1 MLASTPRFLSR
12 TTRFRSF
19 YTASLLRTPNEL
31 PKPPR
36 TIDDSTSALDYKSTQ
51 RIRPPPLPV
60 SDVPRSRSAEE
71 AVTNIL
77 YNTPPPN
84 LQPYKKYV
92 FFSRQLHPC
101 PGISMS
107 LMNVFSCRHIL
118 NCLVQNEPG
127 VLSRVSSI
135 LAGRGFNIDSLVVC
149 RTEIRDLSR
158 MSIVISGQDSVVE
171 QARRQLEDLVCNP
184 HLSTLPFSGRSVS
197 TRRRVFNELS
207 QVPVWAVLDYTDTRV
222 ISRELLLVK
231 VSILGPEYL
240 EDQFV
245 GGPSH
250 EARRSHPHSH
260 APSSVSSSS
269 ASKAEREAMLAH
281 NFERSGHPE
290 TATTDSQTPLPLT
303 ASEAL
308 RLKHQH
314 LQSISVLANQFGAK
328 IVDVSDNS
336 VIVELTAKTNR
347 VVAFLNLLKPFG
359 ILESAR
365 TGGCFLSRRFCGR
378 WSDTTRFQGLM
389 AMPRTPIARSRDD
402 ADDISEEGGGVD
414 ASLLPPG

>member
-1 MLASTPRFLSR
+1 MSASFRVTTVSLGLEDLPNKNKMFASTSRWLATSR
-12 TTRFRSF
+12 TARYRSF
-19 YTASLLRTPNEL
+19 TTALLLRSPSVP
-31 PKPPR
+31 PKPPQP
-36 TIDDSTSALDYKSTQ
+36 IDDSTSALDYKSTQ

-60 SDVPRSRSAEE
+60 SDIPRSRSAEE

-77 YNTPPPN
+77 YNTPPPS
-84 LQPYKKYV
+84 LQPYKK
-92 FFSRQLHPC
+92 
-101 PGISMS
+101 
-107 LMNVFSCRHIL
+107 HIL

-158 MSIVISGQDSVVE
+158 MSIVLSGQDSVVE
-171 QARRQLEDLVCNP
+171 QARRQLEDLV
-184 HLSTLPFSGRSVS
+184 
-197 TRRRVFNELS
+197 
-207 QVPVWAVLDYTDTRV
+207 PVWAVLDYTDTRV
-222 ISRELLLVK
+222 IARELLLVK

-250 EARRSHPHSH
+250 EPRRDSSHTHTS
-260 APSSVSSSS
+260 PSISSS
-269 ASKAEREAMLAH
+269 ASKAEREALLAQ
-281 NFERSGHPE
+281 NFERGGHPE
-290 TATTDSQTPLPLT
+290 TIADTQTPLPLT

-308 RLKHQH
+308 RQKHQH
-314 LQSISVLANQFGAK
+314 LQSISVLADQFGAK

-347 VVAFLNLLKPFG
+347 VLAFLSLIKPFG

-365 TGGCFLSRRFCGR
+365 TG
-378 WSDTTRFQGLM
+378 LM
-389 AMPRTPIARSRDD
+389 AMPRTPITRTGDD
-402 ADDISEEGGGVD
+402 AYDVSEEGGGVD